1 MENKVLKLGG
11 GEIYPRC
18 ICRTKKGKLS
28 EMDNTISKA

>member
-11 GEIYPRC
+11 EIYPRG
-18 ICRTKKGKLS
+18 IWRNKKWKLR